1 MMAGRAEDDP
11 DNLFVYDS
19 KGNVRNEKQRR
30 AYYRNHWRRRQMSD
44 HLIMWLGSTTTRT
57 AGGLDFPA
65 ICGKRQGREVPHS
78 LWVEPGASHPVWK
91 TQLKIDYGEEY
102 LKKRTIE
109 S

>member
-44 HLIMWLGSTTTRT
+44 HLIMWL
-57 AGGLDFPA
+57 
-65 ICGKRQGREVPHS
+65 E
-78 LWVEPGASHPVWK
+78 
-91 TQLKIDYGEEY
+91 LKIDYGEEY